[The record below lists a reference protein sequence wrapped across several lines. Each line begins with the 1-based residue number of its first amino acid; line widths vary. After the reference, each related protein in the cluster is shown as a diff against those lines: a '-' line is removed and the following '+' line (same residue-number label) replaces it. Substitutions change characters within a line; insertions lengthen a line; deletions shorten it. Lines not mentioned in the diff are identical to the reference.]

1 MCSVYTVYTK
11 CPFFLLNLSLFPLQL
26 LAFGLLTS
34 GALVLTVQEPL
45 FNVSLLIGWN
55 VNPLAIFSTALVA
68 SVCLSAIALIG
79 WAGIFKEDPFI
90 LSAYSTSL
98 AIFLVFE
105 LSCMTF
111 ALGIKDRVRLGQ
123 HI

>member
-1 MCSVYTVYTK
+1 M
-11 CPFFLLNLSLFPLQL
+11 
-26 LAFGLLTS
+26 LTT
-34 GALVLTVQEPL
+34 GAVALTVQEPL
-45 FNVSLLIGWN
+45 INISLLIGWDI
-55 VNPLAIFSTALVA
+55 NPWAIFSIALMG

-111 ALGIKDRVRLGQ
+111 ALGIKDRVRN
-123 HI
+123 IAT